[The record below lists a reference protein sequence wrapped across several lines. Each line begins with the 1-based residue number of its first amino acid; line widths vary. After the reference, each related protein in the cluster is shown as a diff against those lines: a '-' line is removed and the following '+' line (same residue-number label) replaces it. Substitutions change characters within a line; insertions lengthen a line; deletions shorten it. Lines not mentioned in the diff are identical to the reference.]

1 MHATIREPRHAFLD
15 GLLNNEH
22 QPPTSLGG
30 CLLIH
35 QTFWTLVIRQTESF
49 GLVILCELPDARVD
63 DALIIVYLMT
73 RIYILRTFLSI
84 QVLFFGCFQNNVVFL
99 CQYLCF

>member
-1 MHATIREPRHAFLD
+1 M
-15 GLLNNEH
+15 
-22 QPPTSLGG
+22 Q
-30 CLLIH
+30 IH
-35 QTFWTLVIRQTESF
+35 QTFWTLVIHRTESF
-49 GLVILCELPDARVD
+49 GLVILYEVPDAHVD

-84 QVLFFGCFQNNVVFL
+84 QVFHFFGCFQNNVVFL